1 MATGLATFSLR
12 NEYMQEARAST
23 VSGLNSPTDM
33 YEGDGERRNSEKE
46 TVVIPVLATTD
57 GVNEI
62 GHFPHYYW

>member
-1 MATGLATFSLR
+1 
-12 NEYMQEARAST
+12 MQEARAST

-62 GHFPHYYW
+62 GHFLHYYW